1 MTRVPAALPPAPP
14 GLAPVAPPTTLPAL
28 LDAAARRA
36 PARTAV
42 LGRTAHAWSE
52 WRRDAASL
60 ASALQ
65 RIGIGRGDVV
75 ALHLPNSYGYLVLH
89 AALAALGAVTMP
101 LHLAWGRRELELLL
115 DQADAVAL
123 AVPDGNT
130 DTDGRAAYWRELCGP
145 HRRLLLVD
153 DEVLDSPDGPDG
165 AAGGRD
171 RAPRISALIADGTGR
186 RPDPV
191 TVSPE
196 DPLALLTSSG
206 TTSMRPKACLHTH
219 GGLLGNAAAV
229 AADGGAPGSDVLISA
244 SPFTHAF
251 GLLSVHLSLVTGG
264 CQALLPRWGAG
275 EVAALV
281 ARSGATVL
289 FAVPAQLRD
298 LLAHTTDPAVR
309 LLLREVRT
317 GGAPV
322 PADLVRAVRQRFG
335 ARVCVQW
342 GMSEVGAGC
351 YTRPDDDLAND
362 MAGADARSI
371 GRPCSGGEATV
382 RNGELWY
389 RSAYQFRGYL
399 GDPELTAA
407 TVTPDGWIRTGDLAQ
422 PLPSGAIA
430 YIGRTGD
437 TVNRGGL
444 KYSLVEVETLLSDL
458 PQLDRW
464 AVVAMPDSRL
474 GERAALLVTLRAGAT
489 LTLDDVRTHL
499 AGKGLATYK
508 WPEEVVVV
516 DEIPVT
522 PTGKVARG
530 RLRSLLAGE
539 RRL

>member
-1 MTRVPAALPPAPP
+1 MTRVPATLPPAPA

-36 PARTAV
+36 PTRTAV
-42 LGRTAHAWSE
+42 LGRAAHPWSE
-52 WRRDAASL
+52 WRRDTASL

-65 RIGIGRGDVV
+65 RSGIGRGDVV

-123 AVPDGNT
+123 AVPDGP
-130 DTDGRAAYWRELCGP
+130 DSDGRAAYWRELCGP
-145 HRRLLLVD
+145 RRRLLLVD

-165 AAGGRD
+165 PGSGVDSGRG
-171 RAPRISALIADGTGR
+171 RAPRVSALIADGTGR

-229 AADGGAPGSDVLISA
+229 AADCGALASDVLISA

-264 CQALLPRWGAG
+264 CQALLPRWDAAGA
-275 EVAALV
+275 AALV

-298 LLAHTTDPAVR
+298 LLAYTTDPAVR

-322 PADLVRAVRQRFG
+322 PAELVRAVRRRFG

-351 YTRPDDDLAND
+351 YTRPDDDLTA
-362 MAGADARSI
+362 ADPRSI
-371 GRPCSGGEATV
+371 GRPCTGGQARV
-382 RNGELWY
+382 RDGELWY

-407 TVTPDGWIRTGDLAQ
+407 TVTPDGWIRTGDLAE
-422 PLPSGAIA
+422 PLPGGAIA
-430 YIGRTGD
+430 YVGRTGD

-444 KYSLVEVETLLSDL
+444 KFSLVEVETLLSDL

-474 GERAALLVTLRAGAT
+474 GERAALLVTLRPGAT

-539 RRL
+539 RRF

>member
-1 MTRVPAALPPAPP
+1 
-14 GLAPVAPPTTLPAL
+14 
-28 LDAAARRA
+28 
-36 PARTAV
+36 
-42 LGRTAHAWSE
+42 
-52 WRRDAASL
+52 
-60 ASALQ
+60 
-65 RIGIGRGDVV
+65 
-75 ALHLPNSYGYLVLH
+75 
-89 AALAALGAVTMP
+89 
-101 LHLAWGRRELELLL
+101 
-115 DQADAVAL
+115 
-123 AVPDGNT
+123 
-130 DTDGRAAYWRELCGP
+130 
-145 HRRLLLVD
+145 
-153 DEVLDSPDGPDG
+153 
-165 AAGGRD
+165 
-171 RAPRISALIADGTGR
+171 
-186 RPDPV
+186 
-191 TVSPE
+191 
-196 DPLALLTSSG
+196 
-206 TTSMRPKACLHTH
+206 
-219 GGLLGNAAAV
+219 
-229 AADGGAPGSDVLISA
+229 
-244 SPFTHAF
+244 
-251 GLLSVHLSLVTGG
+251 
-264 CQALLPRWGAG
+264 
-275 EVAALV
+275 
-281 ARSGATVL
+281 
-289 FAVPAQLRD
+289 
-298 LLAHTTDPAVR
+298 
-309 LLLREVRT
+309 
-317 GGAPV
+317 
-322 PADLVRAVRQRFG
+322 
-335 ARVCVQW
+335 
-342 GMSEVGAGC
+342 VGAGC
-351 YTRPDDDLAND
+351 YTRPDDDLAD
-362 MAGADARSI
+362 DTAGADARSI

-474 GERAALLVTLRAGAT
+474 GERAALLVTLRPGAT